1 MVFRLERRSTCF
13 LIAAAFAV
21 LFCLPYLSSDFLAV
35 EHDTFFHLSRIQ
47 GLAEAISRGDLLPA
61 VYPYKNNG
69 FGYASP
75 LFYCDLL
82 LVPFSLL
89 YLLHVPLAWCYK
101 LLILCSSVFSVYA
114 VLRLLKRTCRNSL
127 AAAAAAAAFCFS
139 NYRITDVYVRG
150 AAGEMMAVGFLVL
163 CITALY
169 DLLEKQDP
177 HGGVLLFAGLC
188 GLIFSHNLTFVFGAV
203 SVLLIILCFTDRLTP
218 DVMRAGLTA
227 VLGAFL
233 CTAWFTLPMLEQLAD
248 QSFILNYYASS
259 SRLERYAL
267 PLWKYFAN
275 STVFGYGENDIEPGR
290 QMLVNIGLAIT
301 VLSLLYPVIRIFR
314 KSSGNSRF
322 IRVTWILGMICL
334 ILPLDIFP
342 WEHMAFLRVLQFPWR
357 LMTPALV
364 LLLPSAA
371 ASLDLLIPEKKPYAL
386 LLTAVLLLEGLW
398 HLAPA
403 FHRPFGITS
412 KTSYQDIISGDLIDP
427 YYSASYMRVEL
438 AGGDYLPI
446 GSPDFRTEIPAVRGS
461 QGNILSSQYEKK
473 GTRLSF
479 ILDSV
484 PQDGLLELP
493 LTYYKGYVCSV
504 SGTAVPVSPSG
515 RSLVQIRVPETG
527 TVIVRYRSTALRQI
541 CIAVSLL
548 SSAVFIMFYMKKGF
562 LRSRSQ

>member
-13 LIAAAFAV
+13 LIAAVFAA
-21 LFCLPYLSSDFLAV
+21 LFCLPYLTSDFLAV

-61 VYPYKNNG
+61 IYPYKNNG

-82 LVPFSLL
+82 LTPFSLL
-89 YLLHVPLAWCYK
+89 YLARLPLAWCYK
-101 LLILCSSVFSVYA
+101 LLIFCATLFSVYA
-114 VLRLLKRTCRNSL
+114 VLRLLKRTCRNPF

-150 AAGEMMAVGFLVL
+150 AAGEMMAIGFLVL

-169 DLLEKQDP
+169 DLLEQQDP
-177 HGGVLLFAGLC
+177 RGGVLLFTGLC
-188 GLIFSHNLTFVFGAV
+188 GLVFSHNLTFVFGAV
-203 SVLLIILCFTDRLTP
+203 CVFVIVLFFCDRMTP
-218 DVMRAGLTA
+218 AVVRSGLTA

-267 PLWKYFAN
+267 PLWKYAAN
-275 STVFGYGENDIEPGR
+275 TTVFGYGENDIEPGR
-290 QMLVNIGLAIT
+290 QMLVNIGLAMT
-301 VLSLLYPVIRIFR
+301 ALSLLYPVIRIFR
-314 KSSGNSRF
+314 KPAGSFRF

-334 ILPLDIFP
+334 ILPWDIFP

-371 ASLDLLIPEKKPYAL
+371 ASLDLLVPEKKTPAL
-386 LLTAVLLLEGLW
+386 ILTAVLLTEGLW

-403 FHRPFGITS
+403 FQRSFGITS
-412 KTSYQDIISGDLIDP
+412 HTSYQDITSGVLIDP
-427 YYSASYMRVEL
+427 YYSATYMRVEL

-446 GSPDFRTEIPAVRGS
+446 DSPDFRTEVPAIRDSG
-461 QGNILSSQYEKK
+461 GNSLITEYKK
-473 GTRLSF
+473 DGTLLSF
-479 ILDSV
+479 SCDSI
-484 PQDGLLELP
+484 PGDGFAELP
-493 LTYYKGYVCSV
+493 LTYYKGYVCTV
-504 SGTAVPVSPSG
+504 NGTTVPVSPSG
-515 RSLVQIRVPETG
+515 RSLAEIRIPQAG
-527 TVIVRYRSTALRQI
+527 TVIVRYRSTPLRQV
-541 CIAVSLL
+541 CIVLSLL
-548 SSAVFIMFYMKKGF
+548 SFAVFSVFYMKKASAEAV
-562 LRSRSQ
+562 LN